1 MGLYKTYMLNLNDF
15 EDAYK
20 RHGSDLLKFIDAVK
34 ARILKRSWSWFK
46 AL

>member
-1 MGLYKTYMLNLNDF
+1 MQNLNDF

-34 ARILKRSWSWFK
+34 KLESSKDPESDLKT
-46 AL
+46 L